1 MRFTVLTLTLASA
14 IAASPG
20 CVNDSGEQV
29 DWYVAMKMP
38 AGGEY
43 YYFGPDSKAFT
54 KSSEDISKGGDAI
67 DQTLDSLYSYKSS
80 STHAHG
86 MWNDQPTKEKA
97 AGSIYAHSKGVFHFD
112 DEQGFYLI
120 HSVPAY
126 PSNKDHGYDQL
137 ESTSTTYGQ
146 SFMCLTMK
154 TSEFDKL
161 GKDLQTMHVFPY
173 DSDFSDDLAD
183 VVPNMVDAMDK
194 VENKDVQSVETHL
207 TTVGGESFKH
217 FAKGRYWGKA
227 LYEDLVAVNLDS
239 DLACDTWQ
247 NGAYDNQVP
256 TYCPPDHN
264 HTISNIDSVIFGDGD
279 SWKSTQDHSKWAI
292 TTEGFDND
300 TSKTPS
306 ACIGGINRQFSQ
318 EKRGG
323 ATMCVENKVLNGALY
338 DSIDEYEDCEKR

>member
-1 MRFTVLTLTLASA
+1 MLMRPLGPPPPSPTLLGEELPY
-14 IAASPG
+14 SPPISHTRSPLPLYFAFS
-20 CVNDSGEQV
+20 CPNSHPKYFHQSPQ
-29 DWYVAMKMP
+29 P

-43 YYFGPDSKAFT
+43 YYFGPDSQAFT

-173 DSDFSDDLAD
+173 DSDFSDDLTD

-194 VENKDVQSVETHL
+194 VENKDVQSVETQL
-207 TTVGGESFKH
+207 TTVGGE
-217 FAKGRYWGKA
+217 R
-227 LYEDLVAVNLDS
+227 
-239 DLACDTWQ
+239 
-247 NGAYDNQVP
+247 
-256 TYCPPDHN
+256 
-264 HTISNIDSVIFGDGD
+264 
-279 SWKSTQDHSKWAI
+279 
-292 TTEGFDND
+292 
-300 TSKTPS
+300 
-306 ACIGGINRQFSQ
+306 
-318 EKRGG
+318 
-323 ATMCVENKVLNGALY
+323 
-338 DSIDEYEDCEKR
+338 